1 MITSISTTNL
11 SQTRL
16 RSINTIPLY
25 FNLTTWTWMHAISQL
40 DSTKFYFQRCDQ
52 TTKSYVTIVYTI
64 ELFAHIRFSVCFA
77 GIEKFGNG
85 SWEKFLLATKNIW
98 QTWRVATS
106 VATVYNGDV
115 IISIPRTTCRKAA
128 RNVHA
133 MPVYTRV
140 ISAGKHRYGIHKPQG
155 ESYALSE

>member
-40 DSTKFYFQRCDQ
+40 DSTKFLFSTMRSPCE
-52 TTKSYVTIVYTI
+52 TTKSYVTI
-64 ELFAHIRFSVCFA
+64 ELFAHIRFSDCFA
-77 GIEKFGNG
+77 GIQKFGNG
-85 SWEKFLLATKNIW
+85 SWEKFLFATKNIW

>member
-40 DSTKFYFQRCDQ
+40 DSTKFYFQRCDHHARLPNP
-52 TTKSYVTIVYTI
+52 TSRSNFSHIYVSPSALR
-64 ELFAHIRFSVCFA
+64 ELRSSEMEVGRNF
-77 GIEKFGNG
+77 
-85 SWEKFLLATKNIW
+85 FLRQKNIW